1 MWLDHIWYDLIASSV
16 DSVMEKLWGIMYL
29 LSISLGEW
37 ITHTILKGMPLPD
50 FLWFN
55 DWIIIF

>member
-1 MWLDHIWYDLIASSV
+1 MWLDYIWYDLIVLFV
-16 DSVMEKLWGIMYL
+16 DNVMEKFWGIMYL
-29 LSISLGEW
+29 LFICLGEW
-37 ITHTILKGMPLPD
+37 IIYIILKGMFLLD